1 MVHGGRLSTATRLAE
16 TKGFFSSLERAAWSA
31 HTFRI
36 TSPAKIR
43 PLSEQE
49 LRCALR
55 VSSTVQVVSNI
66 MIDQYPNSWK
76 SNFYGSV
83 IEKEEPYAISH
94 KDIQDI
100 TEGKA
105 EPWSS
110 WSDCEGNCS
119 QSLQAFRSSQRIS
132 GERSRN
138 RSHTINYDS
147 IIEIQR
153 QPCTPD
159 CTSGWDHFTF
169 FITLVEFFQG

>member
-16 TKGFFSSLERAAWSA
+16 TKGFFSSLERAAWSVQ
-31 HTFRI
+31 TFRI

-55 VSSTVQVVSNI
+55 VSSTVQVVSKI
-66 MIDQYPNSWK
+66 MIDQYPNLWK
-76 SNFYGSV
+76 SNF
-83 IEKEEPYAISH
+83 ILLINCEKTVISH
-94 KDIQDI
+94 KDIQGI

-169 FITLVEFFQG
+169 FITFFTVP